1 MAIYK
6 LTLLMFKFPQD
17 KPSPCCDKH
26 NELIQDAHDIAHS
39 AGKSPPLKANPLP
52 NIFFIYFLQSQIYSN

>member
-1 MAIYK
+1 
-6 LTLLMFKFPQD
+6 MFKFPQD